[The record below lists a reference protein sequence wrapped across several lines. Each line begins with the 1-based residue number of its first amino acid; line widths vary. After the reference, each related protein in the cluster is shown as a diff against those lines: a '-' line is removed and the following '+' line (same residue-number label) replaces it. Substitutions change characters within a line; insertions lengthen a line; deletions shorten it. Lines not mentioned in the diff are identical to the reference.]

1 MAREFRFGKC
11 SIDVVCHVDYSEP
24 SLHYFEGA
32 ICRILRFRMGLASVR
47 AFVRRQYAEADF
59 RRVIVNVSVILKSAD
74 LEKQQHIS
82 RTA

>member
-11 SIDVVCHVDYSEP
+11 SIDVVCHVDCSEP
-24 SLHYFEGA
+24 SLHYFKGA
-32 ICRILRFRMGLASVR
+32 ICRIFRFLMGLASVR

-59 RRVIVNVSVILKSAD
+59 RRVIANVSVILKSAD

-82 RTA
+82 RTT